1 MQAEGWIVASV
12 VDFFWDSRMTG
23 NMVINFSFAL
33 EKMYN
38 MHTYRSLHETLRS
51 KDMTEDS

>member
-38 MHTYRSLHETLRS
+38 MHTYISLHETLRS